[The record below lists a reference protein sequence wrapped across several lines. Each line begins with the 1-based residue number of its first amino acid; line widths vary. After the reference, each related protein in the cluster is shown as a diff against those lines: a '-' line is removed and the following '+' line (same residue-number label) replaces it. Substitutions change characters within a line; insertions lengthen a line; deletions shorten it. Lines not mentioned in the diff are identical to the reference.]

1 MDFTLYFF
9 KLLLKTKFINIVKGD
24 DFSSFCSETLDSVF

>member
-1 MDFTLYFF
+1 MGFTLYFF

-24 DFSSFCSETLDSVF
+24 DFFLFVVRL